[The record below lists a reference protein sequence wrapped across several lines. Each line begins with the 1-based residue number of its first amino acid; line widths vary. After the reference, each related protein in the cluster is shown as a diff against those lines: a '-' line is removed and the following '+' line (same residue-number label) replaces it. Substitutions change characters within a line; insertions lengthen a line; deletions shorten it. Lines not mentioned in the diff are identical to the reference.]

1 MPPTPLELSTLGHR
15 IRHQRVAH
23 GLTLDELGERV
34 GVAGSQLSLI
44 ENGKREPK
52 LSLLQAIATETGVQ
66 VTDLLSSEPPNR
78 RAALEIELERA
89 QRGSVFRQLGIA
101 PGQGHQ
107 EHERRHAS
115 SRSSGLHR
123 ELQRRER
130 EAIATP
136 EEARRANTELRLKMR
151 DVDNYLPEIE
161 KLAEKQLK
169 SAGHVSGALTH
180 RTVSIMAEQL
190 GFELLYVSDLPHS
203 ARSVTDL
210 EHGRIYLPPA
220 SIPGGHGLRSMAL
233 QAMAHRLLGHQRP
246 TDYADFLQQRLEINY
261 FAAACL
267 MPETASVA
275 FLAQAKKDRNLAVE
289 DFRDAFGTTHES
301 AGMRLTNLATRHL
314 DIPLHFLRVDGSGAI
329 TRVYENDDLPLP
341 MDVTGAVDGQ
351 IACRKWSARSAF
363 DEQNRTTEHYQYT
376 DTPAGHVLVLDADRH
391 DLGRRVLDHGRRAVR
406 RREVVPRP
414 RERRSAPSRRAPT
427 SRAAVGRRATSPR
440 AGRARRGRARGCTCR
455 CSRRSPA
462 APSPASTTTRCTSSS
477 TGTSEPPLGYAR
489 AETPPPGAGRVVPR
503 SRAPSP
509 DAFPGSTIAF
519 LGAVGSDAASG
530 RDEGAVALERG
541 GDLGVGRGIRREQLG
556 DRIVGVPSD
565 RERVRPDADDL
576 AACDE
581 QRAHH
586 AVHAGTDRPQE
597 LRRAR
602 HRAVD
607 VREVV
612 LLERRQRHDLG
623 GRRAAARRGSG
634 HDIHRLAVVGEDLQ
648 AIGCRFRRR
657 SGRPRAGAPSTTRS
671 RATPAGPCEAM

>member
-101 PGQGHQ
+101 PVKVTKSMTDDTI
-107 EHERRHAS
+107 ES
-115 SRSSGLHR
+115 VLGLHR

-210 EHGRIYLPPA
+210 EHGRVYLPPA

-376 DTPAGHVLVLDADRH
+376 DTPAGTFWCSTQTGSTSDGEFSITVGVPFDDAKWFRGRESQKRAVSTCPDESCCRRPSSDLASRWKGKAWPSAARAHADVLAAPPRRLP
-391 DLGRRVLDHGRRAVR
+391 GRRRQRGLR
-406 RREVVPRP
+406 VPRP
-414 RERRSAPSRRAPT
+414 
-427 SRAAVGRRATSPR
+427 
-440 AGRARRGRARGCTCR
+440 AR
-455 CSRRSPA
+455 
-462 APSPASTTTRCTSSS
+462 
-477 TGTSEPPLGYAR
+477 L
-489 AETPPPGAGRVVPR
+489 
-503 SRAPSP
+503 
-509 DAFPGSTIAF
+509 
-519 LGAVGSDAASG
+519 
-530 RDEGAVALERG
+530 
-541 GDLGVGRGIRREQLG
+541 
-556 DRIVGVPSD
+556 
-565 RERVRPDADDL
+565 
-576 AACDE
+576 
-581 QRAHH
+581 
-586 AVHAGTDRPQE
+586 
-597 LRRAR
+597 
-602 HRAVD
+602 
-607 VREVV
+607 
-612 LLERRQRHDLG
+612 
-623 GRRAAARRGSG
+623 
-634 HDIHRLAVVGEDLQ
+634 
-648 AIGCRFRRR
+648 
-657 SGRPRAGAPSTTRS
+657 STTR
-671 RATPAGPCEAM
+671 